1 MNVQKLEASELLSLE
16 QYAGER
22 PRLRPG
28 MIEHRRRRQIAIGQH
43 CTWSFEDRRTVQ
55 YQVQEMLRAERIF
68 EPEGIAEE
76 LEVYN
81 ALVPDGNNLKATL
94 LIEFPDPAERSRRL
108 AELRGFERR
117 CWMRVESFEPVFA
130 IADEDLSRENET
142 KTSAV
147 HFLRFE
153 FSVPMIE
160 RLKTGGALAAG
171 VDLPSYRH
179 SVEPVPESLRLALL
193 EDFR

>member
-1 MNVQKLEASELLSLE
+1 MRPLTAADLMSLE
-16 QYAGER
+16 RYARER
-22 PRLRPG
+22 PSVRARL
-28 MIEHRRRRQIAIGQH
+28 IEHRRARSLAIGEH

-68 EPEGIAEE
+68 EPDGIAEE

-81 ALVPDGNNLKATL
+81 ALVPDGSNLKATL
-94 LIEFPDPAERSRRL
+94 LIEYPDADERTRRL
-108 AELRGFERR
+108 SELRGFERR
-117 CWMRVESFEPVFA
+117 CWMRVEGFEPVFA
-130 IADEDLSRENET
+130 LADEDLERETEA

-153 FSVPMIE
+153 FSPPMIAAL
-160 RLKTGGALAAG
+160 RAGAALSAG
-171 VDLPSYRH
+171 VDLPAYRH
-179 SVEPVPESLRLALL
+179 SVEPVPDALRAALI

>member
-1 MNVQKLEASELLSLE
+1 VQKLDASELLSLE
-16 QYAGER
+16 QYARER
-22 PRLRPG
+22 PRLRAC
-28 MIEHRRRRQIAIGQH
+28 MIEHRRRRQLAVGPH

-68 EPEGIAEE
+68 EPEEIAEE
-76 LEVYN
+76 LDVYN
-81 ALVPDGNNLKATL
+81 ALVPDGQNLKATL
-94 LIEFPDPAERSRRL
+94 LIEFADPAERIRRL

-117 CWMRVESFEPVFA
+117 CWMRVESFEPVYA

-153 FSVPMIE
+153 FSAPMIA
-160 RLKTGGALAAG
+160 RLKAGAALSAG
-171 VDLPSYRH
+171 VDLPNYRH
-179 SVEPVPESLRLALL
+179 SVEPVPESLRQALL
-193 EDFR
+193 EDFA

>member
-1 MNVQKLEASELLSLE
+1 MQKLTASDLLSLE
-16 QYAGER
+16 QYARER
-22 PRLRPG
+22 PRLRAS
-28 MIEHRRRRQIAIGQH
+28 MIEHRRQRRLQIGEH
-43 CTWSFEDRRTVQ
+43 CSWSFEDRRTIQ

-81 ALVPDGNNLKATL
+81 ALVPDGTNLKATL
-94 LIEFPDPAERSRRL
+94 LIEFPDPMERSRRL

-117 CWMRVESFEPVFA
+117 CWMRVEAFEPVFA
-130 IADEDLSRENET
+130 IADEDLARENDT

-153 FSVPMIE
+153 FTSAMIE
-160 RLKTGGALAAG
+160 RLRAGASLAAG
-171 VDLPSYRH
+171 VDLPAYRH
-179 SVEPVPESLRLALL
+179 SVDPLPEPVRSELIR
-193 EDFR
+193 DFG